1 MGVNQAWVIAGFI
14 PPPPLPIFFI
24 LENLMEFA
32 SSRLIDWCGSQNAA
46 VMLKEAL
53 TTTNFIK
60 ENRKLINN

>member
-1 MGVNQAWVIAGFI
+1 MKRTWDKSAMQA
-14 PPPPLPIFFI
+14 I

-32 SSRLIDWCGSQNAA
+32 GSRVIDWCGSQNAA

-60 ENRKLINN
+60 NIKLINN